1 MFSYE
6 HNRSINNNFQDENS
20 FTWKKHRDLQCKLYS
35 LIKVPPRKYHPVE
48 DTEHL
53 THKFPCSISNQ
64 FSPCPRAITAQH
76 SIFINHICKIS
87 SCTQMDSCRT
97 LSSMPGTS
105 PLPQKGATTHPHR
118 SGIKK
123 TLLLFRLFILS
134 CWCAFFLVLVWGNHG
149 HSHYEHSVVS
159 PWRIQTSFPPE

>member
-105 PLPQKGATTHPHR
+105 PLPQKGATLIPTAPESRRHSYCLDCSSSPADVR
-118 SGIKK
+118 SFWFWFGE
-123 TLLLFRLFILS
+123 TM
-134 CWCAFFLVLVWGNHG
+134 ATATMNT
-149 HSHYEHSVVS
+149 
-159 PWRIQTSFPPE
+159 PW